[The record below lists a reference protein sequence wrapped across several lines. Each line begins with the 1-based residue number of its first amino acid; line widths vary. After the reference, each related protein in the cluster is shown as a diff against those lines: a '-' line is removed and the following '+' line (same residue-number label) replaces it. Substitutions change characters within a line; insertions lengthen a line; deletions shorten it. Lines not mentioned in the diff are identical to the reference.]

1 MSDSRHREFI
11 TFLSSEDVIEKANE
25 SLEGKSWIPLIET
38 SNAALISLK
47 TPMVATLFK
56 RLFDTKYAF
65 IYRSIEGQLISA
77 SSENTVALVETLVLA
92 ATERPVFEES
102 FMSFLDFF
110 KEAPQILERIVVH
123 YANRIV
129 NQSDSFVTG
138 LRDLKILYEKV
149 RRRAEQ
155 FGVNLPLSEFV
166 SSVFGLDTTLLPLI
180 ESDLVDFLAKFP
192 PTEEGVFRFLDN
204 QIKLAVGEY
213 DESSV
218 EIQLSRLET
227 IIREIKRYCSTF
239 MKWLTVPDNLFI
251 AFLERGIR
259 KHGTLAT
266 WLEGI
271 KEARTEY
278 GLCQSHWEEA
288 RKWYFEKISARI
300 LPSFQKSMAG
310 WACWTIVEERQIK
323 EPLAHAGETMR
334 YSARRSEFRIIKAEE
349 SGGVYVLCSID
360 ELTVSSLGLMKAG
373 RNFPFN
379 SIRTQLEELKLS
391 REAFLDSKDAL
402 FVGYTWKYLLPGGGP
417 DKEAKNNERI
427 ECFNYYVVTV
437 SATGFGVPLIKLF
450 FAKEESARTFI
461 EFLREARVM
470 STWKEY
476 PQNGLPASLKA
487 KQKNRLE
494 YQNES
499 NAEDKDQKTV
509 EDLIIERLIEE
520 DAEEESEGPE
530 VPETKNK
537 PISIDLLEKIN
548 SLHYELEWTVKRMN
562 EIEWNY
568 CFPELDTAELGR
580 VNLPEMPEERDGFK
594 ELEEKIESL
603 AGKARKTVFRILSS
617 EPEREYTLQELGLTF
632 WSVFVVAPKIT
643 SGGKPLIEVISGD
656 VPKLV
661 WGTNF
666 DEETRDLLRAR
677 FASEE

>member
-65 IYRSIEGQLISA
+65 IYRSIEGELVSA
-77 SSENTVALVETLVLA
+77 SSESTVALVETLILA
-92 ATERPVFEES
+92 ATERPVFDES

-360 ELTVSSLGLMKAG
+360 ELIVSSLGLMKAG

-402 FVGYTWKYLLPGGGP
+402 FVGYTWKHLLPGGGP

-487 KQKNRLE
+487 KQKNRSE
-494 YQNES
+494 YQCES

-530 VPETKNK
+530 VPKTKNK

>member
-77 SSENTVALVETLVLA
+77 SSESTVALVETLVLA

-487 KQKNRLE
+487 KQKNRSE
-494 YQNES
+494 YQSES

-537 PISIDLLEKIN
+537 PISADLLEKIN
-548 SLHYELEWTVKRMN
+548 SLHYELEWSVKRMN

>member
-360 ELTVSSLGLMKAG
+360 ELIVSSLGLMKAG

-487 KQKNRLE
+487 KQKNRSE
-494 YQNES
+494 YQCES

>member
-1 MSDSRHREFI
+1 
-11 TFLSSEDVIEKANE
+11 LSSEDVIEKANE

-77 SSENTVALVETLVLA
+77 SSESTVALVETLVLA

-360 ELTVSSLGLMKAG
+360 ELTVSSLGLMKGG

-487 KQKNRLE
+487 KQKNRSE
-494 YQNES
+494 YQSES

-537 PISIDLLEKIN
+537 PISADLLEKIN
-548 SLHYELEWTVKRMN
+548 SLHYELEWSVKRMN

-617 EPEREYTLQELGLTF
+617 EPEREFTLQELGLTF

>member
-65 IYRSIEGQLISA
+65 IYRSIEGQLVSA
-77 SSENTVALVETLVLA
+77 SSESTVALVETLILA
-92 ATERPVFEES
+92 ATERPVFDES

-360 ELTVSSLGLMKAG
+360 ELIVSSLGLMKAG

-487 KQKNRLE
+487 KQKNRSE
-494 YQNES
+494 YQCES

>member
-166 SSVFGLDTTLLPLI
+166 SSVFGFDTTLLPLI

-461 EFLREARVM
+461 EFLKEARVM

-487 KQKNRLE
+487 KQKNRSE
-494 YQNES
+494 YQSES

-537 PISIDLLEKIN
+537 PISADLLEKIN
-548 SLHYELEWTVKRMN
+548 SLHYELEWSVKRMN
-562 EIEWNY
+562 EIECNY

>member
-77 SSENTVALVETLVLA
+77 SSESTVALVETLVLA

-360 ELTVSSLGLMKAG
+360 ELTVSSLGLMKGG

-487 KQKNRLE
+487 KQKNRSE
-494 YQNES
+494 YQSES

-537 PISIDLLEKIN
+537 PISADLLEKIN
-548 SLHYELEWTVKRMN
+548 SLHYELEWSVKRMN

>member
-47 TPMVATLFK
+47 TPLVATLFK

-77 SSENTVALVETLVLA
+77 SSESTVALVETLVLA

-360 ELTVSSLGLMKAG
+360 ELTVSSLGLMKGG

-487 KQKNRLE
+487 KQKNRSE
-494 YQNES
+494 YQSES

-537 PISIDLLEKIN
+537 PISADLLEKIN
-548 SLHYELEWTVKRMN
+548 SLHYELEWSVKRMN

-568 CFPELDTAELGR
+568 CFPELDTAEFGR

>member
-1 MSDSRHREFI
+1 
-11 TFLSSEDVIEKANE
+11 LSSEDVIEKANE

-65 IYRSIEGQLISA
+65 IYRSIEGELVSA
-77 SSENTVALVETLVLA
+77 SSESTVALVETLILA
-92 ATERPVFEES
+92 ATERPVFDES

-360 ELTVSSLGLMKAG
+360 ELIVSSLGLMKAG

-402 FVGYTWKYLLPGGGP
+402 FVGYTWKHLLPGGGP

-487 KQKNRLE
+487 KQKNRSE
-494 YQNES
+494 YQCES

-530 VPETKNK
+530 VPKTKNK

>member
-47 TPMVATLFK
+47 TPLVATLFK

-360 ELTVSSLGLMKAG
+360 ELTVSSLGLMKGG

-487 KQKNRLE
+487 KQKNRSE
-494 YQNES
+494 YQSES

-530 VPETKNK
+530 VPETKKK
-537 PISIDLLEKIN
+537 PISADLLEKIN
-548 SLHYELEWTVKRMN
+548 SLHYELEWSVKRMN

-617 EPEREYTLQELGLTF
+617 EPEREFTLQELGLTF

>member
-77 SSENTVALVETLVLA
+77 SSESTVALVETLVLA

-360 ELTVSSLGLMKAG
+360 ELTVSSLGLMKGG

-487 KQKNRLE
+487 KQKNRSE
-494 YQNES
+494 YQSES

-537 PISIDLLEKIN
+537 PISADLLEKIN
-548 SLHYELEWTVKRMN
+548 SLHYELEWSVKRMN

-617 EPEREYTLQELGLTF
+617 EPEREFTLQELGLTF